1 MPKTKVAL
9 ASRFH
14 CVCGRAFW
22 SLIKSC
28 LSAVFI
34 YPLRQHSSRARR
46 RLRYQGTC
54 IFPFISSARIC
65 MEKIPPLS
73 RAAAVLL
80 LDRHFFP
87 YLRARRAYVE
97 RAERVGHTNK
107 RCSQHDQ
114 MIDDWPEH
122 AFYRCCVRGLQMQT
136 DLCAERRIAS
146 SLLVAR
152 HTWFLRHKYSWH

>member
-1 MPKTKVAL
+1 MKIKCNLLNTVKIVLKKQFSKCLPEEGSRFFSTPRVNTILEPSQCKKHQLSASLCAVCEMPKTKVAL

-14 CVCGRAFW
+14 CVCGRVFW

-73 RAAAVLL
+73 RVPSS
-80 LDRHFFP
+80 R
-87 YLRARRAYVE
+87 
-97 RAERVGHTNK
+97 
-107 RCSQHDQ
+107 
-114 MIDDWPEH
+114 
-122 AFYRCCVRGLQMQT
+122 RCCTFIR
-136 DLCAERRIAS
+136 
-146 SLLVAR
+146 
-152 HTWFLRHKYSWH
+152 